1 MKHHVMKARID
12 ELQELMTVQTK
23 DEGME
28 DSKMEGSGELTAIE
42 KEY

>member
-1 MKHHVMKARID
+1 MKAKID
-12 ELQELMTVQTK
+12 ELEQELMTVQTK

-28 DSKMEGSGELTAIE
+28 DSKMEGSGELTAIK